1 MIDYNGKSTGIS
13 TSKARWLHRHLRWSR
28 SLVAGF
34 VFVVAAVGQP
44 AEASDLQGS
53 DSDNVVCQGPVTG
66 KLYGDGYS
74 QSWQDQNHDG
84 LWWDGGSF
92 SGWQLKTKYWGLHIS
107 GTNQGV
113 TAIGGDHAGSPNVSM
128 NARCPDSGQT

>member
-1 MIDYNGKSTGIS
+1 VAKWC
-13 TSKARWLHRHLRWSR
+13 A
-28 SLVAGF
+28 LVGPMSILTIAL
-34 VFVVAAVGQP
+34 ALP
-44 AEASDLQGS
+44 ASADHLQGP
-53 DSDNVVCQGPVTG
+53 DSDNVICQGLVTG

-92 SGWQLKTKYWGLHIS
+92 TGWQLKTEYWGLHTS
-107 GTNQGV
+107 GSNQGV
-113 TAIGGDHAGSPNVSM
+113 TAIGGDHTGSPNVSM